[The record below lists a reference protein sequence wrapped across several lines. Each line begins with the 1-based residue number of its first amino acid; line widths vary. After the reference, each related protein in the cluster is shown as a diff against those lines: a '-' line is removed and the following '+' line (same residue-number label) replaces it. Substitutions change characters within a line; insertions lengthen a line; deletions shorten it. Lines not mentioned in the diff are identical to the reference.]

1 MNNGP
6 ERPGFVAL
14 KGRVVVWIKEI
25 IRWSKVV
32 SWLKLLLFGGLGD
45 RTKVECVVGKGLSQN
60 QKPIHD
66 GIASH
71 KYHYRPSLVLW
82 GMHGCTAMSCVIC

>member
-32 SWLKLLLFGGLGD
+32 SRLELLWLGG
-45 RTKVECVVGKGLSQN
+45 
-60 QKPIHD
+60 
-66 GIASH
+66 
-71 KYHYRPSLVLW
+71 
-82 GMHGCTAMSCVIC
+82 